1 MRFGRKQRR
10 PDRPLIFVCS
20 PYRGDMATNTQNA
33 RRYCRLV
40 VEQGGIPFAPHL
52 LFPQF
57 MHDDVPEEREL
68 ALFMGIVMMTKC
80 AELWVFGERI
90 SRGMAQEIRKAEAR
104 NMLIRYFTTSCEEVQ
119 NDQGGTDDEKSG
131 NCLRQQPS
139 GQDMGQQNHTLC
151 RSEGTAK
158 GYHPHG

>member
-52 LFPQF
+52 LFTQF
-57 MHDDVPEEREL
+57 LHDDKAAEREL
-68 ALFMGIVMMTKC
+68 GLRMGLEMLNLC
-80 AELWVFGERI
+80 DELWAFGEPTEGMRMEIAQAMHLGTPVRRLDI
-90 SRGMAQEIRKAEAR
+90 SGGVAE
-104 NMLIRYFTTSCEEVQ
+104 
-119 NDQGGTDDEKSG
+119 
-131 NCLRQQPS
+131 
-139 GQDMGQQNHTLC
+139 
-151 RSEGTAK
+151 
-158 GYHPHG
+158 